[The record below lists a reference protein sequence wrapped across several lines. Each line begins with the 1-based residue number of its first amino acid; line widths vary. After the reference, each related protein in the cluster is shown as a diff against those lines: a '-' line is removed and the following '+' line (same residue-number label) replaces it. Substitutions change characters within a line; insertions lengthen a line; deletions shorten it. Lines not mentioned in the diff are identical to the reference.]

1 VKGLLRKVREA
12 DHRAV
17 GATFGRFLVVGA
29 ISTSV
34 HYLVLAAVV
43 ELLRGSV
50 VAGSGIGFAVGA
62 VVSYVLNRSHT
73 FRSEAPHAQ
82 AMTRFVL
89 VLGVGLGLN
98 LLLMQLLAVRWGWP
112 YLLAQML
119 TTGLV
124 LFWHFAGHALWSF
137 THREPP
143 RTGANS
149 P

>member
-1 VKGLLRKVREA
+1 MKQLARKVREA

-17 GATFGRFLVVGA
+17 GATFGRFLFVGG

-34 HYLVLAAVV
+34 HYIVLALIVEVLHHSAV
-43 ELLRGSV
+43 L
-50 VAGSGIGFAVGA
+50 GSGVGFAGGA
-62 VVSYVLNRSHT
+62 VVSYLLNRSHT
-73 FRSEAPHAQ
+73 FRSDAPHAQ
-82 AMTRFVL
+82 AVKRFVI

-98 LLLMQLLAVRWGWP
+98 LLLMHLFTSRWGWP

-137 THREPP
+137 AHRKPADSAP
-143 RTGANS
+143 
-149 P
+149 